1 MDAFFSAS
9 SAPAPYGYGAGA
21 GGWSYD
27 SLKNFRQITPAV
39 QTHLKLVRPPFAI
52 LPVLLVVG
60 VRFRNSGRGL

>member
-9 SAPAPYGYGAGA
+9 SASAPYGYGA

-39 QTHLKLVRPPFAI
+39 QTRAISISYFFKNIYQSLVSCVPEI
-52 LPVLLVVG
+52 LLRVAC
-60 VRFRNSGRGL
+60 S